1 MPILAILSFLV
12 VAGIILLFSLYSKNR
27 MPGKKRMKR
36 EIKELQEDMDGWITN
51 LVPLDKEELDL
62 FSLSQDKQVVK
73 TGMGATA
80 KGVFTT
86 IFQEPVVAYSY
97 KRFLGS
103 KVNEVLYARTAEHDY
118 VYVTN
123 NGKTQLTIDDQP
135 VGNIQDKVL
144 FGERS
149 GKEIA
154 RITDQAKQNYL
165 PVRVGN
171 REVGALNLEK
181 PKKSDALSQRAFEF
195 IPEDINEKEEQL
207 FLALVTL
214 ELVNQ
219 SLPSR

>member
-1 MPILAILSFLV
+1 MQ
-12 VAGIILLFSLYSKNR
+12 
-27 MPGKKRMKR
+27 R
-36 EIKELQEDMDGWITN
+36 EIKALQEDMDGWITN

-97 KRFLGS
+97 KRYLGS
-103 KVNEVLYARTAEHDY
+103 KVNEVLYARTADHDY

-123 NGKTQLTIDDQP
+123 NGKTQLSIDDQP
-135 VGNIQDKVL
+135 VGTIQDKVL

-154 RITDQAKQNYL
+154 RITNQAKQNYL
-165 PVRVGN
+165 PVKVGN
-171 REVGALNLEK
+171 REVGALNMEK
-181 PKKSDALSQRAFEF
+181 PNKSDALSQRAFEF
-195 IPEDINEKEEQL
+195 IPDDINEKEEQL

>member
-27 MPGKKRMKR
+27 MPGKKRMQN
-36 EIKELQEDMDGWITN
+36 EIKALREDMDGWITT

-97 KRFLGS
+97 KRYLGS

-123 NGKTQLTIDDQP
+123 DGKTQLSIDDQP
-135 VGNIQDKVL
+135 VGSIQNRVL

-171 REVGALNLEK
+171 REVGALNLEQ
-181 PKKSDALSQRAFEF
+181 PKKTDALSQRAFEF
-195 IPEDINEKEEQL
+195 IPDDINEKEEQL

-219 SLPSR
+219 SLPAR